1 MPQNFSPGLPPLYYK
16 FQNANAS
23 ITEICSRDSGTL
35 NADGSSSTRG
45 GDCIKAP
52 LQFAFET
59 NSKNIA
65 AQFAGRTY
73 LLSQA
78 WIPADSPEKPVAF
91 ILARAFSEQNNGT
104 FTPQYKSLDKE
115 FKLVPVHINILKKQ
129 SGSLIEITGIVNLG
143 TVKVPFEYPSFST
156 PKSSQPESLSQGK
169 WSSWTAAKFETHNVE
184 SGPLENAEGGSD
196 TAPEIS
202 EASQKLKDSWKTF
215 LAPLGYIPDQST
227 INRSLKFKNL
237 ELSEASNKKI
247 GSVFSKDAFI
257 SQGCWDIAGAGQ
269 HFVVVSPFYRNG
281 LSSNG
286 AYKEAR
292 VESAPDGTAR
302 RHIEAYFVKAV
313 VQNGKVEIS
322 DIVSS
327 QGEAWVDDTY
337 KTFELRSSFAKNPS
351 LGASQLSRALN
362 SGASRPIQSCF

>member
-1 MPQNFSPGLPPLYYK
+1 M
-16 FQNANAS
+16 
-23 ITEICSRDSGTL
+23 
-35 NADGSSSTRG
+35 
-45 GDCIKAP
+45 
-52 LQFAFET
+52 
-59 NSKNIA
+59 
-65 AQFAGRTY
+65 
-73 LLSQA
+73 
-78 WIPADSPEKPVAF
+78 V
-91 ILARAFSEQNNGT
+91 RAFSEQNNGK
-104 FTPQYKSLDKE
+104 FTAQYKSSDKE

-129 SGSLIEITGIVNLG
+129 SGSLIEITDIVNLG
-143 TVKVPFEYPSFST
+143 DVKASFESQSFST
-156 PKSSQPESLSQGK
+156 PKSSQPASLSQGK
-169 WSSWTAAKFETHNVE
+169 WNSWSAANFETHNVE
-184 SGPLENAEGGSD
+184 SGPLENAEGGSG

-215 LAPLGYIPDQST
+215 QAPIGYISDQST
-227 INRSLKFKNL
+227 KNRSLKFKNL
-237 ELSEASNKKI
+237 ELTEASNKKI

-351 LGASQLSRALN
+351 LGESQLGRALN